1 MMMVVSS
8 CADLMVQI
16 LEWLELFR
24 RNKMVCSVMMRG
36 EMLEQRG
43 SRMLWML
50 KFFRLHTG
58 VFTLEHSYFFKQL
71 QGVSRC
77 SFCLLLLLLLLH
89 YGTRDGVTI
98 VDRFRGTRLGLH
110 LLLGT
115 VIGR

>member
-1 MMMVVSS
+1 MMVVSS
-8 CADLMVQI
+8 CADLMVQV
-16 LEWLELFR
+16 LKWLELFR
-24 RNKMVCSVMMRG
+24 RNKMVCSVMMRS

-77 SFCLLLLLLLLH
+77 SFCWLLLLH
-89 YGTRDGVTI
+89 YGTRNDVTI
-98 VDRFRGTRLGLH
+98 ADRFRGTRLGLH